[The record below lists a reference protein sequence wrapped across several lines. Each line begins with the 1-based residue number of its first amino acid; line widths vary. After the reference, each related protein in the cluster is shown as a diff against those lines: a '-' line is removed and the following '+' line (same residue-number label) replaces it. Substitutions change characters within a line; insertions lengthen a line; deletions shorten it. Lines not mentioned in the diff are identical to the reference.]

1 MELRL
6 AIIENKIDALDTKLQ
21 KIWDLLENNVS
32 KNCEK
37 METHIA
43 FVENVY
49 DNVKQPLQFICD
61 KFNTLMIRNEDNKIL
76 PMKKNN

>member
-6 AIIENKIDALDTKLQ
+6 AIIENKIDNLDTKLQ